1 MARVQELSWKMAA
14 WGIKPNRPT
23 LGLTLR
29 DHDQMLKQVSLFSLV
44 VPFHPPSLPV
54 SAVDLEVLYA
64 LKHLGIFKKCSRKAT

>member
-1 MARVQELSWKMAA
+1 MAA

-29 DHDQMLKQVSLFSLV
+29 DHDQMLKQVSLFSLMIS
-44 VPFHPPSLPV
+44 FNLPSLLG

-64 LKHLGIFKKCSRKAT
+64 CKALGDF